1 MIFDFITNFIK
12 NLGRTRVSRVKGQV
26 KGKLYSAQAKT
37 KGRVAS
43 TFNKGIDGAVN
54 KAKGGVTGKK
64 GKRPTKAKG
73 KQTGGD
79 RKMGWF
85 GKDKADEAQD
95 ENATNETEAGEYGD
109 KTQYIQMV
117 DERPKECVGWV
128 VALNGPQKGQDFR
141 LVSGKNVLGTAAD
154 SEIVLTDQYMSAR
167 HAVIRHED
175 GNFVLVDLD
184 STNGTFVNDAR
195 ISKEELIDNDRVRV
209 GKTDL
214 KFKSLY

>member
-1 MIFDFITNFIK
+1 MIWDFIK
-12 NLGRTRVSRVKGQV
+12 NLGRQRVSSVQSKV
-26 KGKLYSAQAKT
+26 KGKLYSAQARA
-37 KGRVAS
+37 KGKAS
-43 TFNKGIDGAVN
+43 SAFNNSVDGAVN

-64 GKRPTKAKG
+64 RKGPADSKG
-73 KQTGGD
+73 KKTGGK

-85 GKDKADEAQD
+85 GKKKGEEGPEEVQTD
-95 ENATNETEAGEYGD
+95 ETEAAEYGD

-128 VALNGPQKGQDFR
+128 VVLNGSQKGQDFR
-141 LVSGKNVLGTAAD
+141 LVGGKNVLGTAAD
-154 SEIVLTDQYMSAR
+154 SEIVLTDAYMSAR

-175 GNFVLVDLD
+175 GNFMLVDLD

-195 ISKEELIDNDRVRV
+195 VSKEELIDNDRIRV